1 MTTVLEGT
9 GPLRDLRSVPATEPA
24 YQVLSVGLAAVAVAG
39 LAARGI
45 GPQLRV
51 GEISTSC
58 VVRSATA
65 AGMFEP
71 GVEYEVELHLMFWDH
86 YGHLVDL
93 GQPVVLLEGSR
104 VIAEGAYIR

>member
-1 MTTVLEGT
+1 MS
-9 GPLRDLRSVPATEPA
+9 RIRF
-24 YQVLSVGLAAVAVAG
+24 LSVEEGGWTSWAAD
-39 LAARGI
+39 GI
-45 GPQLRV
+45 RPQLRV